1 MLGSQ
6 DIEEGNHQMEDG
18 CREVTCEEVICSVTV
33 ITLDGNQAFI
43 EMIDHR
49 AKTSPDTVSRRWRRP
64 SRSAPSDVLYSVAA
78 RNSGARAAS

>member
-43 EMIDHR
+43 EMILMIR
-49 AKTSPDTVSRRWRRP
+49 MIIITLKGKTTATQTLQMLFWS
-64 SRSAPSDVLYSVAA
+64 
-78 RNSGARAAS
+78 